1 MARGGVDRVGGAMGT
16 IGPAADPPRV
26 DVRRAAARAR
36 TTAGGIESRHSF
48 AFGAHYD
55 PDNTHFGLLLA
66 VNEDVIAPGAGYD
79 THPHRDVEILTWV
92 LAGELVHRDSAG
104 RTAVARPGLVQRLS
118 AGAGVQHSE
127 RNDDHDRAVHL
138 VQMWVQPD
146 TDGGEPDYARLDLG
160 RELDT
165 GRSVV
170 VASGTGRPAD
180 GSALRIRQRHAALH
194 AARLRPGGTVDL
206 PASPAAHLHVVR
218 GAVRLEG
225 TGVLGTGDAARIT
238 GADGQRVTA
247 GPDGA
252 EVLVWEMHA
261 ALTRPG

>member
-1 MARGGVDRVGGAMGT
+1 MGT
-16 IGPAADPPRV
+16 AGTV
-26 DVRRAAARAR
+26 EVRRAGDRAR
-36 TTAGGIESRHSF
+36 TATAGIESRHSF

-92 LAGELVHRDSAG
+92 LDGVLVHRDPAGGSAS
-104 RTAVARPGLVQRLS
+104 VRPGVVQRLS

-127 RNDDHDRAVHL
+127 RNDAAGGAVHL

-146 TDGGEPDYARLDLG
+146 TDGGAPDYARRDVG
-160 RELDT
+160 RELAT
-165 GRSVV
+165 GRSVL
-170 VASGTGRPAD
+170 VASGMARDRG
-180 GSALRIRQRHAALH
+180 GSALAIRQRHAALH
-194 AARLRPGGTVDL
+194 AARPGPGGTVDV
-206 PASPAAHLHVVR
+206 PGSPTAHVHVVR
-218 GAVRLEG
+218 GAARLEG
-225 TGVLGTGDAARIT
+225 TGVLTAGDAARIT
-238 GADGQRVTA
+238 GAGGQRLTA